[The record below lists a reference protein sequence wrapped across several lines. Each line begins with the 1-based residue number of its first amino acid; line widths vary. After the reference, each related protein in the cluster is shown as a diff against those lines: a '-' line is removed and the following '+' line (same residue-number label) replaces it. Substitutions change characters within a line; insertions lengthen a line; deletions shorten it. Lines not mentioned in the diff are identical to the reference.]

1 MIEDWFLVDA
11 ERRNR
16 ASDIRNWTTGN
27 AVEPLVDGAS
37 YFPALYGALCET
49 RAGDQIYFADFRAD
63 TEELLSG
70 PGTSVRSA
78 RAWLATG
85 TMNDSASRP
94 IVVAAASLRGG
105 KVSA

>member
-37 YFPALYGALCET
+37 YFPALHDALCQT
-49 RAGDQIYFADFRAD
+49 KAGDQIYFADFRAD

-70 PGTSVRSA
+70 PGTSVGQILVELAERGVLIFGLIWRSQPS
-78 RAWLATG
+78 W
-85 TMNDSASRP
+85 
-94 IVVAAASLRGG
+94 
-105 KVSA
+105 